1 MSLHVCVHIVLM
13 LCSCLLCPFLCVHI
27 VSMFVCSQASIMGN
41 PLVTTQVTLVTVS
54 CQLVKMI
61 FLAGHN
67 FEDRFLLIN
76 IIFVDCWAAEDKRL
90 PVASDSPGVT
100 DSYDA
105 AVDSVDV

>member
-1 MSLHVCVHIVLM
+1 M
-13 LCSCLLCPFLCVHI
+13 FI
-27 VSMFVCSQASIMGN
+27 VSMFVCSQASIMKN

-61 FLAGHN
+61 FSAGQN

-76 IIFVDCWAAEDKRL
+76 VIFVDCWRLNKRL
-90 PVASDSPGVT
+90 PVSSDSPGVT
-100 DSYDA
+100 DSYNA